1 MNRWMNHDL
10 VETRCS
16 EWGTFSNIYELVLG
30 PVPPSWPPRTSLPSA
45 FLSPSSRLPSL
56 PLPYAAVEL
65 CILNGLFNAA
75 LELIWQLT
83 LIFHSTSSP
92 PVLLQCAHRLSAF
105 LFSAAKYSFITDAL
119 FGVGWFPVPPSRHA
133 CNPWKGSH
141 LFSWTPADLCF
152 QFYRKVISM

>member
-1 MNRWMNHDL
+1 MNRLMNHDL

-16 EWGTFSNIYELVLG
+16 EWDTFSNIYELVLG

-45 FLSPSSRLPSL
+45 FVSPSSRLPSL
-56 PLPYAAVEL
+56 PLQVCSCGTVHSEWAFQCCHRANLAA
-65 CILNGLFNAA
+65 
-75 LELIWQLT
+75 

-119 FGVGWFPVPPSRHA
+119 FGVRWFPVPPSRHA
-133 CNPWKGSH
+133 CNPWKGIH
-141 LFSWTPADLCF
+141 VFSWTLADLFF